1 MTDRRALILA
11 VLRARAGQSVDAFA
25 ARARELESALD
36 ELALCGYRPV
46 KPASLE
52 LEAPAQLRGCL
63 RVAHQ
68 AVSCG
73 HGELAIE
80 KLDVALHLVRLLED
94 YLREL
99 TRLGTMVPLTWKE
112 FVESQYQNNLLD
124 KSTSCAIQ
132 EERDRK

>member
-11 VLRARAGQSVDAFA
+11 VLRARRGASTEAFA
-25 ARARELESALD
+25 QRARELESALD
-36 ELALCGYRPV
+36 ELALSGYRPV
-46 KPASLE
+46 KPSSLE

-68 AVSCG
+68 AICGG
-73 HGELAIE
+73 HGELALE
-80 KLDVALHLVRLLED
+80 KVDVALHLVRLLED

-112 FVESQYQNNLLD
+112 FVEAQYQKNLLD
-124 KSTSCAIQ
+124 KSMSCAIQ

>member
-1 MTDRRALILA
+1 MTARRDLILA
-11 VLRARAGQSVDAFA
+11 VLRARRRASTEAFA
-25 ARARELESALD
+25 ERAREIESALD
-36 ELALCGYRPV
+36 ELALSGYLAV
-46 KPASLE
+46 KPSSLE

-68 AVSCG
+68 AICGG
-73 HGELAIE
+73 HGELALE

-99 TRLGTMVPLTWKE
+99 TRLGTQVPLTWKE
-112 FVESQYQNNLLD
+112 FVESQYQKNLLAD
-124 KSTSCAIQ
+124 STASAMQ